1 MSPDKG
7 APKRKDDTPSTKPL
21 LDKLGVKPDMR
32 VAVLG
37 VDDATFLSELS
48 ERATYSDDPQNADIV
63 FLAASEPEH
72 MAPLFALKE
81 QIVRNGAV
89 WVVYRKGQKVFN
101 ENDVIRLGLESGMVD
116 VKIVRFSDTHSA
128 TKFVIRKADR

>member
-1 MSPDKG
+1 LSG
-7 APKRKDDTPSTKPL
+7 AGTPGTRPL
-21 LDKLGVKPDMR
+21 LDKLGVKPGMR

-37 VDDATFLSELS
+37 IDDASFLAELR
-48 ERATYSDDPQNADIV
+48 ERVAFGDDPQESDIV
-63 FLAASEPEH
+63 FLAANYPEH
-72 MAPLFALKE
+72 MTQLIALKE
-81 QIVRNGAV
+81 KIVRSGAV
-89 WVVYRKGQKVFN
+89 WVVYRKGQKTFN